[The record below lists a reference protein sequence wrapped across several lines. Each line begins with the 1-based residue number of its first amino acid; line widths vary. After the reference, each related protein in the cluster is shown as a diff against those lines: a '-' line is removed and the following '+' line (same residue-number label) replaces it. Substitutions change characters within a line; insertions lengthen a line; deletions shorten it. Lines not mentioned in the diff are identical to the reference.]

1 MADSRTL
8 SEESHDR
15 MHQARAVLMDAS
27 RQIKQTALEI
37 NEISALAQAQDQQMG
52 QARAALDELAMV
64 AEHQREHAEESNA
77 ASRELFE
84 LAKAIDE
91 QIRQYRI
98 G

>member
-1 MADSRTL
+1 MS
-8 SEESHDR
+8 
-15 MHQARAVLMDAS
+15 QAKEVLIDATS
-27 RQIKQTALEI
+27 QINQAALEI
-37 NEISALAQAQDQQMG
+37 NEISALAQSQHQQMG
-52 QARAALDELAMV
+52 QAKAALDELAMV

-98 G
+98 R

>member
-1 MADSRTL
+1 MADSRNL
-8 SEESHDR
+8 SEEGYNR
-15 MHQARAVLMDAS
+15 MNQAREVLVDATS
-27 RQIKQTALEI
+27 QINQTALEI
-37 NEISALAQAQDQQMG
+37 NEISALAQAQNQQMG
-52 QARAALDELAMV
+52 QARTALDELAMV
-64 AEHQREHAEESNA
+64 AEHQREHAQESNA